1 MKTNKLVC
9 WMFVMGL
16 VLVLIHGCKTYYFR
30 ENYQEANSILHLE
43 QNLKSK
49 PFLKAHLKNGDVCIF
64 QNLWHIDTT
73 RKLIT
78 GNGISYDLNR
88 KQNNQG
94 VLNIPI
100 DSVAIFETNRIP
112 DKPEYERVAL
122 LSLLAGVDALIG
134 IICLSNPKACFGSCP
149 TFYLNDKDNFHY
161 ADAEGFTNAISPS
174 MEYADIDALN
184 NPKIVN
190 PSFSLTMKNE
200 ALETHCI
207 NEIKLLAFPRRSGQQ
222 IYHSPEDSFYLCEN
236 TYPIHHAQ
244 DKEGNISSFLEKAD
258 RVERFSLADEND
270 LNSKEEIYIDFNCI
284 ENVNRLGL
292 ILNFR
297 QTLLSTYLFYSSIGF
312 MGDQV
317 GDIYTMMETKKQL
330 RDKFDGTIKLLGGIE
345 VFAWNER
352 MTNWEF
358 QGSFNETGPIAINR
372 QMIPL
377 KSMVSNGIENLSAI
391 PVKLKLI
398 LNKGLWRIDYV
409 ALTNIINT
417 IIPQRLSPIRIMN
430 KGIKD
435 DEALASI
442 LDSSRYLISM
452 PGSAYRFDF
461 IMPQKNQDYALF
473 LYSKGYY
480 LEWMRTHWIK
490 DKNLDKLKQMVL
502 KPATFLKEETKTYK
516 KYETMMEQEF
526 WNSKIDT
533 KNVSYYEH

>member
-1 MKTNKLVC
+1 
-9 WMFVMGL
+9 MFVMGL

-207 NEIKLLAFPRRSGQQ
+207 NDIKLLAFPRRSGQQ

-244 DKEGNISSFLEKAD
+244 DKECNISSFLEKAD

-435 DEALASI
+435 DAALASI

-533 KNVSYYEH
+533 KIVSYYEH